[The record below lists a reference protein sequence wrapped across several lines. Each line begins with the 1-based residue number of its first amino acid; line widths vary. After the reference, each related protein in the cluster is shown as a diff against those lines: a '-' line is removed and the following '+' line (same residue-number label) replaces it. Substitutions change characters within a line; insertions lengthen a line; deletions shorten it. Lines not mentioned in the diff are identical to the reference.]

1 MTNINRPLLDWK
13 WGGLAPQSDSC
24 TYLFKESMALFWACD
39 LVCVK
44 SYVVLLLFALFKLC
58 GAACLFLTAD
68 HICGPVLTR
77 TQVHL
82 PASSSFAPERVQRS
96 KASAWSAAAS
106 PGVQNM
112 CQHCCQALFLNRHFY
127 TIYAIFTW
135 FYAILRDFCAI
146 LHDFYTILRNFCNIC
161 MIFCQAQIFC
171 CQAPKTILHPWTS
184 GTFSVKWI
192 GICN

>member
-112 CQHCCQALFLNRHFY
+112 CQRVSTAARHFFLTRHFY
-127 TIYAIFTW
+127 TIYAIFTR
-135 FYAILRDFCAI
+135 FYVIFAQ
-146 LHDFYTILRNFCNIC
+146 FY
-161 MIFCQAQIFC
+161 MIFAIFTRIF
-171 CQAPKTILHPWTS
+171 ARHK
-184 GTFSVKWI
+184 FSAARHLKLF
-192 GICN
+192 CTPDQHSQLSPHD